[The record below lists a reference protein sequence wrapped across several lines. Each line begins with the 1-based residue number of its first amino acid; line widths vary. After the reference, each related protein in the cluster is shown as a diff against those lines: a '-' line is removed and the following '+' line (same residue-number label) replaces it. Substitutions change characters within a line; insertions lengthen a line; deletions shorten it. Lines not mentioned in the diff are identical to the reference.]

1 MEDSIGKP
9 NNGNKKV
16 ALEELDRDE
25 LLKRCKSYLTL
36 AQRAKQAKDEAQQ
49 RESYLLDK
57 ISNLEGQA
65 SQLVTQEKHSAS
77 RDQHDHTD
85 CQGFSLTLQ
94 ISDLES
100 QLKLRNEEKTLLLSQ
115 SEDMEAKLKTLE
127 ESYEQQKN
135 GFVEE
140 LNKMNDVL
148 KQRGETITRLEE
160 KCQINEKE
168 FKVKTETFLQLV
180 AEKERKIELLESEA
194 NKFETQ
200 SEILSTST
208 VSKAEE
214 IHRMKDVE
222 DSLEDRYNKLKM
234 LAVRMK
240 RKIAEQNNQ
249 LHDKENQL
257 ALLRVDEKNRNI
269 SNSPLNL
276 QAAQKEIDRLND
288 ELDAKKSELNVMKK
302 DCENSIQELA
312 NSRQRAEEFK
322 NEASVLK
329 TTVANLEIS
338 KNALEKSI
346 QEHKLLYDD
355 CRKENESEKILRVE
369 LSKECDRFKSE
380 IKQLSCT
387 VDELNKKNQA
397 VKQESKKQSLLELE
411 LTDYEKSVSDL
422 NAQLDAMKKELGSK
436 QNFVDQLTEEK
447 SGLQIQIQ
455 LLEQQVATEQQR
467 GAELKMTLDAIQLQ
481 LDSCQSELLQQRTE
495 IRHVIARAESKE
507 NEVDNLK
514 LQLSTVNTELHK
526 VQTGSA
532 ILIETLRKQ
541 LVALEESAAT
551 EKVTRDNLH
560 LELSELRAEY
570 DNYKIRA
577 TSVLKKQK
585 TEANPASLS
594 SKEAVNVLNT
604 DQVEREML
612 QRVVEALKTKIA
624 EIESQLVFSQ
634 SEVSNLRSE
643 KERNAV
649 TQTSVIETMRQ
660 RLERAE
666 SEIEIIKR
674 EHQAQVSRL
683 QSDNQLLAS
692 LHREQMD
699 GLKLRHNQEILKL
712 QNNLDEIAFESAR
725 LQKVVTNYQAQR
737 TVSPI
742 IKGDQRRD
750 DYAMVERERGEGSED
765 GNVTHRQREDTE
777 NDSRKPIPLELL
789 LSSQLVSE
797 DTVVFPNESV
807 MISYE
812 QHRESLAIVEKRCK
826 HLAALLAESEAN
838 EARFSQLADALKE
851 EIRRAERSEER
862 QKHIENLEYLK
873 NVVLKFV
880 TLPRG
885 EERSRLVPVLTT
897 LLRLSPLEVQEVH
910 QTFSRQSADGVV
922 RPIGWGGVFNYFAP
936 NQ

>member
-25 LLKRCKSYLTL
+25 LLKRCKSYLAL

-312 NSRQRAEEFK
+312 NK
-322 NEASVLK
+322 
-329 TTVANLEIS
+329 
-338 KNALEKSI
+338 KSI

-422 NAQLDAMKKELGSK
+422 NAQLDAMKKEL
-436 QNFVDQLTEEK
+436 
-447 SGLQIQIQ
+447 

-514 LQLSTVNTELHK
+514 LQLSTVTTELHK

-624 EIESQLVFSQ
+624 EIDIEFAIGKGTKC
-634 SEVSNLRSE
+634 SNPNIS
-643 KERNAV
+643 
-649 TQTSVIETMRQ
+649 IETMRQ

-674 EHQAQVSRL
+674 EHQEQVSRL

-789 LSSQLVSE
+789 LSSQLASE

-910 QTFSRQSADGVV
+910 QTFSRQSADGMV

>member
-16 ALEELDRDE
+16 ALEDLDREE
-25 LLKRCKSYLTL
+25 LLKRCKSYLAL

-65 SQLVTQEKHSAS
+65 SQLVTQEQHPVSS
-77 RDQHDHTD
+77 DQYDHKD
-85 CQGFSLTLQ
+85 CQSVSLTLQ
-94 ISDLES
+94 VSDLES
-100 QLKLRNEEKTLLLSQ
+100 QLKLSNEEKILLVSQ
-115 SEDMEAKLKTLE
+115 SEEMEAKLKTLE
-127 ESYEQQKN
+127 ENYEQQKN

-312 NSRQRAEEFK
+312 NK
-322 NEASVLK
+322 
-329 TTVANLEIS
+329 
-338 KNALEKSI
+338 KSI
-346 QEHKLLYDD
+346 QEQKLLYDD
-355 CRKENESEKILRVE
+355 CRKEIESEKILRVE
-369 LSKECDRFKSE
+369 LSRECDRFKSE
-380 IKQLSCT
+380 IRQLSCT

-422 NAQLDAMKKELGSK
+422 NAQLDVIKKEL
-436 QNFVDQLTEEK
+436 
-447 SGLQIQIQ
+447 

-467 GAELKMTLDAIQLQ
+467 AAELKMTVDTIQLQ

-514 LQLSTVNTELHK
+514 LQLSTVNAELHK

-532 ILIETLRKQ
+532 IVIETLRKQ

-594 SKEAVNVLNT
+594 SKEAVNDLNT

-612 QRVVEALKTKIA
+612 QRVVDALKTKIA
-624 EIESQLVFSQ
+624 ELESQLVFSQ
-634 SEVSNLRSE
+634 SEVTNLRSE
-643 KERNAV
+643 RERNAA
-649 TQTSVIETMRQ
+649 TQTSAVETMRQ

-699 GLKLRHNQEILKL
+699 GLKLRHSQEILEM

-725 LQKVVTNYQAQR
+725 LQKIVTNYQAQR
-737 TVSPI
+737 TVSPL

-789 LSSQLVSE
+789 LNSQLASE
-797 DTVVFPNESV
+797 DTVVFPNESPT
-807 MISYE
+807 ISYE
-812 QHRESLAIVEKRCK
+812 QHCESLAIVEKRCK

-838 EARFSQLADALKE
+838 EARLSQLADALKE
-851 EIRRAERSEER
+851 EIRRGERSEER

-873 NVVLKFV
+873 NVVLKIVLIFSPFQFV

-897 LLRLSPLEVQEVH
+897 LLRLSPQEVQEVH

-922 RPIGWGGVFNYFAP
+922 RPMGWGGVFNYFAP